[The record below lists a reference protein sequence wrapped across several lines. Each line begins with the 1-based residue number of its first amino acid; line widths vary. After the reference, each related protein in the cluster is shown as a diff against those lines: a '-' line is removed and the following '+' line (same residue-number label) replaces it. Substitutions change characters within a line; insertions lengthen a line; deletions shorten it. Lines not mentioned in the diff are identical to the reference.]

1 LELEMKRIY
10 AFGIGLAMLAAPV
23 VAPVIASADP
33 GTRPMDNSQQAT
45 DIVVMRGLSQ
55 RGVPFSWAGGGING
69 PTRGTGTGINTV
81 GFDASGLMQYAYA
94 GAGLKLPR
102 SSGAIY
108 RVGQKV
114 LPQQAQKGDLIF
126 YGPEGTQSVAMYLGN
141 NQMLEVGDVVQVS
154 PVRANG
160 MTPYL
165 VRVLGAQTTPVQQA
179 PIQQLPTQQA
189 PAQQLPGQQ
198 LPSQQAPLQQL
209 PTQQAPA
216 QQLPGQQLPSQQ
228 APLQQLPAQQT
239 PLQQQAPLQQL
250 PTQQVPL
257 QQVPTQQAPLQQTF
271 GTAR

>member
-1 LELEMKRIY
+1 MKRIY